1 MREGWDKGKK
11 APRQVDRPEEETR
24 RREVVRGG
32 EVELG
37 WTLEAEGVSAGSSV
51 SVGLGCQG
59 LGTRGATAAIS
70 TILSP

>member
-1 MREGWDKGKK
+1 M
-11 APRQVDRPEEETR
+11 
-24 RREVVRGG
+24 VRGG

-37 WTLEAEGVSAGSSV
+37 WTLEAERCVGGQQRQR
-51 SVGLGCQG
+51 GLGCQG